1 LEPEEPQVWT
11 DKLDLTEPTAKLE
24 ILVSL
29 AVQELKDTLVQPVD
43 QEHKDV
49 KVSEVPVENV
59 ELQEVLEELD

>member
-1 LEPEEPQVWT
+1 LEPVVPQVWT

-24 ILVSL
+24 IPESL
-29 AVQELKDTLVQPVD
+29 AVQELKDTLVQLVD

>member
-24 ILVSL
+24 IPVSL
-29 AVQELKDTLVQPVD
+29 AVQELRDTLVQLVD

>member
-1 LEPEEPQVWT
+1 LEPVVPQVWT

-24 ILVSL
+24 IPVSL
-29 AVQELKDTLVQPVD
+29 AVQELKDTLVQLVD

>member
-1 LEPEEPQVWT
+1 LEPVAPQVWT

-24 ILVSL
+24 IPVSL
-29 AVQELKDTLVQPVD
+29 AVQELKDTLVQLVD